1 MKRFL
6 SLILILSTMGVMAQS
21 AKVVSAYNT
30 MKSGEFDKAKDY
42 IDAATTHEKT
52 MNSEKT
58 WRYRGEIYYSIAASE
73 ADYGVDKVMAID
85 ESIKSYQKAL
95 ELDVKKKWTDESST
109 GLGNA
114 QVLAVNMGI
123 NAYNEA
129 NYTQSRDVFKIAAD
143 AAEGMGA
150 FDTLSVYNG
159 GLAAE
164 QAEDYES
171 AVERYKKCT
180 EVDYLGAKMFLYI
193 ANIYQKTEQP
203 EKYLEIVK
211 EGRAKH
217 PEDADLIVYE
227 LNYYLQND
235 KFEEAENN
243 LKLAIEKE
251 PDNKQLHFSLGVVY
265 DNLGRMDDAVAA
277 YERAIAIDSEYFDSV
292 YNLGALYFNQG
303 VEMNN
308 EANEIEDNKAYAA
321 KREEAKEVFK
331 QAKPHLEKA
340 HELDATDLGAMS
352 SLSQLYALL
361 GETEKYT
368 EMKAKLEAAK

>member
-1 MKRFL
+1 
-6 SLILILSTMGVMAQS
+6 MGAMAQS

-42 IDAATTHEKT
+42 IDAAITHEKT
-52 MNSEKT
+52 MGDEKT
-58 WRYRGEIYYSIAASE
+58 WRYRGEIYYGIAASD
-73 ADYGVDKVMAID
+73 ADFGVDKVTAIN
-85 ESIKSYQKAL
+85 EAIKSYNKAL
-95 ELDVKKKWTDESST
+95 ELDIKEKWVDESRS

-123 NAYNEA
+123 VAYNEA
-129 NYTQSRDVFKIAAD
+129 NYTQARDVFKIAAD
-143 AAEGMGA
+143 AAEDLGA

-164 QAEDYES
+164 QAEDYDA
-171 AVERYKKCT
+171 AVERYMRCT
-180 EVDYLGAKMFLYI
+180 DVGYLGPKMYLYI

-203 EKYLEIVK
+203 DKFLEIVQA
-211 EGRAKH
+211 GRVKY
-217 PEDADLIVYE
+217 PEDSDLIVYE
-227 LNYYLQND
+227 LNYYLRNN
-235 KFEEAENN
+235 KYEEAENN

-251 PDNKQLHFSLGVVY
+251 PNNKQLHFSLGVVY
-265 DNLGRMDDAVAA
+265 DNLGRKEDALAA
-277 YERAIAIDSEYFDSV
+277 YSKAIEIDPEYFDAV
-292 YNLGALYFNQG
+292 YNLGAMYFNEG

-308 EANEIEDNKAYAA
+308 AANEIEDNKAYAA
-321 KREEAKEVFK
+321 KREEAKAVFRE
-331 QAKPHLEKA
+331 AKPHLEKA
-340 HELDATDLGAMS
+340 HELDPTDLGAMS